1 MKERKY
7 INDWVNEVRLDEKTG
22 RDRRVPVYTGIW
34 YKTDAKSGSLAVSRG
49 TCLIPFA
56 VCFVLTILFFI
67 ADDAAT
73 RSLPVF
79 LPAAAALF
87 PMFYWALGVWSLL
100 RLKERFTRVQREKSY
115 GRIMHSS
122 MGCMI
127 CLGIAFVGNISRI
140 LANGPVPGDITG
152 SAALLCA
159 AAAAFLAFRHQRIM
173 EGHIK
178 EYKETGD
185 GL

>member
-1 MKERKY
+1 MKERRF
-7 INDWVNEVRLDEKTG
+7 INDWVNEVRLNEKTG

-34 YKTDAKSGSLAVSRG
+34 YKAETKGGSLAARRG
-49 TCLIPFA
+49 TYWILFA
-56 VCFVLTILFFI
+56 VCFVSAVLFFI

-87 PMFYWALGVWSLL
+87 PLFYWALGVIGVF

-115 GRIMHSS
+115 GRILHSS
-122 MGCMI
+122 IGCMI
-127 CLGIAFVGNISRI
+127 CLGIAFVGNMGRI
-140 LANGPVPGDITG
+140 LANGPAQGDIIG
-152 SAALLCA
+152 SAMLLCA
-159 AAAAFLAFRHQRIM
+159 AAAAFLSFRQQRIM
-173 EGHIK
+173 DGYIK
-178 EYKETGD
+178 EHKEMGD